1 MQDGVNKQLLEKI
14 NRVEMNFQMVV
25 DWYGSLK
32 TNQAGE
38 LDRAMIDDSF
48 ASIQYEIDKFKARI
62 RQHETTYQDK
72 KD

>member
-25 DWYGSLK
+25 DWYAALK
-32 TNQAGE
+32 VKPENDYDILVAIGG
-38 LDRAMIDDSF
+38 
-48 ASIQYEIDKFKARI
+48 IQFEIDRFKKRLN
-62 RQHETTYQDK
+62 ENQDK